1 MAVKTADAHIKY
13 ARISPSKVRI
23 VIDLIR
29 GKKLGDALNILNC
42 TNKKAS
48 ALVIPL
54 LKQAAANAENN
65 HQMDMTK
72 LYVHEIYANKG
83 ITMKRFQPRAK
94 GAAYPILKR
103 TSHITVK
110 LAEKEEA

>member
-1 MAVKTADAHIKY
+1 MKTAESSVKY
-13 ARISPSKVRI
+13 ARISPSKVQI

-29 GKKLGDALNILNC
+29 GKSLADAMNILHN

-48 ALVIPL
+48 ALVLPI
-54 LKQAAANAENN
+54 LKSAAANAENN
-65 HQMDMTK
+65 HQMDASK

-94 GAAYPILKR
+94 GSAYPILKR

>member
-29 GKKLGDALNILNC
+29 GKALNEAIDILNNL
-42 TNKKAS
+42 NKKAS

-65 HQMDMTK
+65 YQMDASK
-72 LYVHEIYANKG
+72 LYVYEVYANDG
-83 ITMKRFQPRAK
+83 ITMKRIQPRAK
-94 GAAYPILKR
+94 GSAYPILKR

-110 LAEKEEA
+110 LAEKE

>member
-1 MAVKTADAHIKY
+1 MVQVAEAHVKY

-23 VIDLIR
+23 VIDLVR
-29 GKKLGDALNILNC
+29 GKRLGDALNILNN

-65 HQMDMTK
+65 YQMDTDK
-72 LYVHEIYANKG
+72 LYVYEIYANDG
-83 ITMKRFQPRAK
+83 ITMKRIQPRAK
-94 GAAYPILKR
+94 GSAYPILKR
-103 TSHITVK
+103 TSHITVR
-110 LAEKEEA
+110 LAEKE

>member
-1 MAVKTADAHIKY
+1 MAIKTADAHIKY

-29 GKKLGDALNILNC
+29 GKSVSDALNILYN

-48 ALVIPL
+48 RLVIPL

-65 HQMDMTK
+65 YQMDIER
-72 LYVHEIYANKG
+72 LYVYEVYANDG
-83 ITMKRFQPRAK
+83 ITMKRIQPRAK
-94 GAAYPILKR
+94 GSAYPILKR
-103 TSHITVK
+103 TSHITVR
-110 LAEKEEA
+110 LAEEE

>member
-1 MAVKTADAHIKY
+1 METANASVKY

-29 GKKLGDALNILNC
+29 GKNVQDALNILYN

-54 LKQAAANAENN
+54 LKQAIANAENN
-65 HQMDMTK
+65 HDMDVES
-72 LYVHEIYANKG
+72 LYIQEIYANDG
-83 ITMKRFQPRAK
+83 ITMKRIQPRAK
-94 GAAYPILKR
+94 GSAYPILKR

-110 LAEKEEA
+110 LAEKE